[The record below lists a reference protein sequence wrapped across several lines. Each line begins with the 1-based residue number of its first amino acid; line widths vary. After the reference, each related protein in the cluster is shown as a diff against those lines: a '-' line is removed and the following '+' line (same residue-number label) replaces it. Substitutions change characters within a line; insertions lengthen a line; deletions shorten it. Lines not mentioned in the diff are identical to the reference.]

1 MVLIEDVFGRSNG
14 GEDRR
19 TREIVV
25 MVQLGCVVI
34 VLLVVA
40 IAVMMTRFRELG
52 WLYCSLIVVELL
64 KPMVMVFFSIF
75 AAASGVNDFDGR

>member
-1 MVLIEDVFGRSNG
+1 MI
-14 GEDRR
+14 
-19 TREIVV
+19 
-25 MVQLGCVVI
+25 I

>member
-25 MVQLGCVVI
+25 MVKLGCVII

-64 KPMVMVFFSIF
+64 KPMVMVFSPIF